1 MSDAVN
7 RPAGMPDP
15 VVAPI
20 NEGMWRA
27 AAAGRLDVQRC
38 ASCGAHRYP
47 PIDGCYRCGSVEWD
61 WSTLPGTGT
70 VYSYIWVPD
79 RTRPGTPEAP
89 ALYNVAVVT
98 LEGAE
103 GDPVRIL
110 SNVIDAWSLE
120 DLHVGDRVAFAPV
133 GFGGADGAGDGAGVG
148 VGDKDDLALPCFR
161 MLP

>member
-1 MSDAVN
+1 
-7 RPAGMPDP
+7 MPDP

-47 PIDGCYRCGSVEWD
+47 PTDGCYRCGSVEWG

-79 RTRPGTPEAP
+79 RTRPGTPEKP
-89 ALYNVAVVT
+89 AVYNVAVVT
-98 LEGAE
+98 LEGTE

-110 SNVIDAWSLE
+110 SNVIDAWSPD
-120 DLHVGDRVAFAPV
+120 DLRVGDRVALAPV
-133 GFGGADGAGDGAGVG
+133 AFGDKGGGGGGDGARDGG
-148 VGDKDDLALPCFR
+148 GDELALPCFR
-161 MLP
+161 RLS